1 MTKKEAAS
9 MDDVQ
14 FQSPLAHRAA
24 PNQLSISMREISERG
39 MIDLRGMASDKKFV
53 SAAKSV
59 LGFDLPKA
67 PRTSASWGDLKA
79 LWLSPDQWLILCPR
93 SKTTTLLAELNSALS
108 KIHSLAV
115 DVSDMR
121 AIIRLEGEGVRET
134 LMKGSS
140 LDLISDDY
148 KAGTVRRMRF
158 AEIAALLHVVEDQ
171 VIDIYM
177 FRSYAEYTWAFLTK
191 AARKGTEVKLFGARI

>member
-1 MTKKEAAS
+1 MVELHFECA
-9 MDDVQ
+9 
-14 FQSPLAHRAA
+14 LAHREA
-24 PNQLSISMREISERG
+24 PDNLSISMREISERG
-39 MIDLRGMASDKKFV
+39 MIDLRGLTSDRKFMNAV
-53 SAAKSV
+53 KSI

-67 PRTSASWGDLKA
+67 PRNSASWGDMKA
-79 LWLSPDQWLILCPR
+79 LWLSPDQWLILCTR
-93 SKTTTLLAELNSALS
+93 SKITALLAELNAALN

-140 LDLISDDY
+140 LDLISADY

-158 AEIAALLHVVEDQ
+158 AEVAALLHIVEEN
-171 VIDIYM
+171 VIDIYV
-177 FRSYAEYTWAFLTK
+177 FRSYAEYTWAFLTN
-191 AARKGTEVKLFGARI
+191 AARKGAEVKLFRR

>member
-1 MTKKEAAS
+1 MLEP
-9 MDDVQ
+9 Q
-14 FQSPLAHRAA
+14 FESALAHRAA
-24 PNQLSISMREISERG
+24 PNTLSISLREITERG
-39 MIDLRGMASDKKFV
+39 MIDLRGLASDKKFM
-53 SAAKSV
+53 AAVKSV

-67 PRTSASWGDLKA
+67 PRTSTLWGDLKA
-79 LWLSPDQWLILCPR
+79 LWLSPDQWLILCTR
-93 SKTTTLLAELNSALS
+93 SKTTALLAELNAALG

-121 AIIRLEGEGVRET
+121 SIIRLEGEGVRET

-158 AEIAALLHVVEDQ
+158 AEIAALLHVVEDN
-171 VIDIYM
+171 VIDIYV
-177 FRSYAEYTWAFLTK
+177 FRSYADYTWAFLLK
-191 AARKGTEVKLFGARI
+191 AARKGSEVRLFKK